1 MKPGA
6 NGVWRL
12 VTQVQPPQRAAV
24 HLALA
29 KAVHSVF
36 LCYLRAAGAAEDS
49 HASKAAV
56 RSPMLRGHT
65 WYGYN
70 FVASHSARLSGSS
83 MCHKMIAWGLTCSR
97 LKQAMTKE
105 ESKRMLEQI
114 LCLLQQPGSWPP
126 AGARASV

>member
-1 MKPGA
+1 MRAALQYRAVHSSVFNSVLTAFVVCVSYTVELLASLASRRLLQNTRQRACSPKACSTGPPHHPGA

-29 KAVHSVF
+29 KAVHAVF

-65 WYGYN
+65 
-70 FVASHSARLSGSS
+70 
-83 MCHKMIAWGLTCSR
+83 
-97 LKQAMTKE
+97 
-105 ESKRMLEQI
+105 
-114 LCLLQQPGSWPP
+114 
-126 AGARASV
+126 